1 MYRTLQVSTCGY
13 LVVQLKNN
21 KMAKKTFFLKTT
33 TQPAYKWSPLPN
45 DFSKKTKVGKPY
57 YCSAAVGSQGEDWIS
72 TYCYNI
78 TVINGVQSRLA
89 YVACDYVE

>member
-1 MYRTLQVSTCGY
+1 
-13 LVVQLKNN
+13 
-21 KMAKKTFFLKTT
+21 MAKKTFFLKTT

-45 DFSKKTKVGKPY
+45 DFSKKPKEGKPY
-57 YCSAAVGSQGEDWIS
+57 YCSATAGSQGEDWIS

-78 TVINGVQSRLA
+78 TVINGVQSRSA